1 MFDATKAHRPTSPN
15 EIVPSGPDDPARFLN
30 RDLQWL
36 EFNRRVLAQ
45 ASDARNPLL
54 ERVRFL
60 AIFGSNL
67 DEFFMKRVGGL
78 RRQMD
83 AGVGSPPWE
92 PLSPSE
98 QLVLIR
104 ERVLEQTMVAT
115 RIFRESLVP
124 ELRRENIELLDW
136 SALSEAER
144 QEAEKWYRRNIFP
157 ILTPL
162 AVDPGHR
169 FPFISNMSVSL
180 GVLLRRPGESEVLFA
195 RVKVPE
201 LGGKLFRFGT
211 TKRFVSL
218 QQIIAHNLDDLFPG
232 MEIVEVLPFR
242 VTRNAE
248 TERDNEDAEDLL
260 EQIQQQLRE
269 RRFARVVRLEVGS
282 RPNERVM
289 RFLEEELGLADDD
302 LYETDGMLDWGT
314 VNEIADLDLAEHRW
328 TKWTPVAPLGLE
340 ADDADIFG
348 LIRQGDI
355 LVHHPYESFDHSVER
370 FIEAAAA
377 DPKVLAIKQ
386 ALYRTSGDSPFIP
399 SLIRAA
405 ESGKQ
410 VAVLVE
416 LRARFDEARNI
427 LWARKLEDAGVHVA
441 YGVVGYKTHTKVA
454 LVVRQEQ
461 GSIRSYAHIGTGNYN
476 SKTARLY
483 EDLGLLTC
491 DAAITEDLIGLFNYM
506 TGRSRQTEYQK
517 LLVAPVAMKR
527 RFLELIEREAAF
539 ARAGKPARIIAK
551 MNQLEDRSVT
561 DALYAASCA
570 GVSIDLI
577 VRGFC
582 CIRPGVPNLSENIR
596 VTSTIGRFLE
606 HSRIFWFG
614 GGQENPLDGDFFIGS
629 ADWMYRNLNTR
640 VECATPIEHRA
651 HRARL
656 WEVLTLHLSDRRQRW
671 VMRADGNYDLSDP
684 IHSGPLGGSQGD
696 DPSLMGTHQ
705 RLMQMVIEAK
715 QREAMLSP

>member
-1 MFDATKAHRPTSPN
+1 MRPTPPN
-15 EIVPSGPDDPARFLN
+15 ELIPSGPDDPARFLN

-45 ASDARNPLL
+45 AYDPRNPLL

-78 RRQMD
+78 RRQID

-92 PLSPSE
+92 PLAPAE
-98 QLVLIR
+98 QMVLIR
-104 ERVLEQTMVAT
+104 EKVLEQTALAT
-115 RIFRESLVP
+115 RVFREALVP
-124 ELRRENIELLDW
+124 ELRREAIELLDW
-136 SALSEAER
+136 GALSPGERTEVEA
-144 QEAEKWYRRNIFP
+144 WYRRNIFP

-180 GVLLRRPGESEVLFA
+180 GVLLRRPGESEALFA

-201 LGGKLFRFGT
+201 IGGRLYRFGSSR
-211 TKRFVSL
+211 RFISL

-232 MEIVEVLPFR
+232 MEIAEVLPFR

-282 RPNERVM
+282 RPNERIM
-289 RFLEEELGLADDD
+289 RFLEEELQLGDDD

-314 VNEIADLDLAEHRW
+314 LNELADIDMPEHRW
-328 TKWTPVAPLGLE
+328 PKWSPAAPPGLE
-340 ADDADIFG
+340 DEDADIFG
-348 LIRQGDI
+348 LIRKGDL

-454 LVVRQEQ
+454 LVVRQEPE
-461 GSIRSYAHIGTGNYN
+461 GIRSYAHIGTGNYN

-491 DAAITEDLIGLFNYM
+491 DPTITEDLVELFNYM
-506 TGRSRQTEYQK
+506 TGRSLKREYAK

-527 RFLELIEREAAF
+527 RFVELIEREAAI
-539 ARAGKPARIIAK
+539 ASAGGCGRIVVK

-561 DALYAASCA
+561 DALYAASRA
-570 GVSIDLI
+570 GVSIDLV

-582 CIRPGVPNLSENIR
+582 CIRPGVKGLSENIR

-614 GGQENPLDGDFFIGS
+614 NGKDDPLEGDFYIGS

-640 VECATPIEHRA
+640 VECAAPIESRA

-656 WEVLTLHLSDRRQRW
+656 WDMLRLHLTDRRQRW
-671 VMRADGNYDLSDP
+671 IMAPDGSYDLSDP
-684 IHSGPLGGSQGD
+684 ARIPTEEEAR
-696 DPSLMGTHQ
+696 DPAFAGTHQ
-705 RLMQMVIEAK
+705 SLMRMTLEAAARSRD
-715 QREAMLSP
+715 QRGIG